1 MREEPR
7 RKCHRKFSSE
17 REANAFCRIGSSS
30 NRKYIIG
37 GAVGGG
43 VLVLI
48 LVALFLFFCRKRR
61 AKRNLERSGG
71 DHSKGEPGYGQFASY
86 NHGIYD
92 RNNGQPQMEQKS
104 PLTPFMM
111 KSDSATVT
119 TEEGQQQPAI
129 SLERR
134 GSTESHASAGSD
146 SNSSYSCDSEGSRRS
161 RRSQKRPPPLKLT
174 SLVTPAINGPQNNPR
189 HGVDHPSFSYPHEAP
204 TIIVELSQSV
214 TPYRM
219 RQH

>member
-7 RKCHRKFSSE
+7 RECHRKFSLE
-17 REANAFCRIGSSS
+17 KKANVCRRIGSSS

-48 LVALFLFFCRKRR
+48 LLALFLFCRRKRR
-61 AKRNLERSGG
+61 AKRGLELFGG
-71 DHSKGEPGYGQFASY
+71 DHSKGELGYGQFVACDHEIY
-86 NHGIYD
+86 NG
-92 RNNGQPQMEQKS
+92 NNGQLQMEQKS
-104 PLTPFMM
+104 PLTPFIF
-111 KSDSATVT
+111 KSDSAALT
-119 TEEGQQQPAI
+119 TNGQQQPVI

-134 GSTESHASAGSD
+134 DSTESHASAGSD

-174 SLVTPAINGPQNNPR
+174 SLVTPVINGPQNNPCR
-189 HGVDHPSFSYPHEAP
+189 GVDHPSFSNPHEVP
-204 TIIVELSQSV
+204 TIIAEPPQYL
-214 TPYRM
+214 TPDRM
-219 RQH
+219 RRY